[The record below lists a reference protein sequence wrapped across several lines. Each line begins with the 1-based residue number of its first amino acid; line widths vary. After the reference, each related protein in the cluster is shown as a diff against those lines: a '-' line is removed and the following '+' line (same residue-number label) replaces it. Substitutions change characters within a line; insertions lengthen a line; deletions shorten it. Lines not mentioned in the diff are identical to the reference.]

1 MRRTIATVAGLM
13 FGILGVAAVSWGQ
26 NAENTK
32 RFDGQESAFLRDAV
46 QEDIFMERL
55 GQYAAEHAATEEVK
69 RLGKQEATD
78 HQADREQIQQLAKD
92 HGLDLMGH
100 DADLTPQQKTVYDR
114 LITKAGK
121 DFDKDYTKLA
131 VAEHN
136 RLIAEYQRE
145 RDHAAD
151 VVIREYAGRQ
161 VDGLKHHLQMS
172 EDAQKLVWN

>member
-1 MRRTIATVAGLM
+1 MAAGLM
-13 FGILGVAAVSWGQ
+13 FGVLGIAAVSWGG

-32 RFDGQESAFLRDAV
+32 RFDAQETVFLRDAV

-69 RLGKQEATD
+69 GLGKQMATD

-92 HGLDLMGH
+92 HGLDLTGH
-100 DADLTPQQKTVYDR
+100 DADLTPQQKTIYDR
-114 LITKAGK
+114 LTAKAGK

-136 RLIAEYQRE
+136 RLIPEYERE
-145 RDHAAD
+145 RDHAVD
-151 VVIREYAGRQ
+151 VAIREYAGKQ

-172 EDAQKLVWN
+172 QDAQKLVWS